1 MLKDIVTSMTLV
13 NGVSQDE
20 CQAWKRF
27 VKVYKDPMCE
37 FARSQAALHGM
48 SETEAEDAVF
58 TLFERFAQHKEKFD
72 PAKGSL
78 RNWVMMRLKNILL
91 DTARQH
97 ASEKARADRAME
109 DGAQGESERQ
119 REWKEVQLAIM
130 RRALKVVL
138 DEADPRTREVFTRV
152 ALADGD
158 PAEVAADFGLTAN
171 AVYQIKNRVL
181 AKVRRITEEAP
192 LNG

>member
-1 MLKDIVTSMTLV
+1 MLKDIVTSLTLV

-20 CQAWKRF
+20 RQSWERF

-37 FARSQAALHGM
+37 FARSQAVFHGI

-72 PAKGSL
+72 PTKGSL

-91 DTARQH
+91 DVARQR
-97 ASEKARADRAME
+97 ASEKARSDRAMA
-109 DGAQGESERQ
+109 DGADGDSERQ
-119 REWKEVQLAIM
+119 REWKEAQLAIM

-152 ALADGD
+152 ALEDGH
-158 PAEVAADFGLTAN
+158 PAKVAADFGLTAN
-171 AVYQIKNRVL
+171 AVYQIKNRII
-181 AKVRRITEEAP
+181 AKVRRITEEKP

>member
-13 NGVSQDE
+13 KGVSQDE
-20 CQAWKRF
+20 RMAWERF
-27 VKVYKDPMCE
+27 VGVYKDPMCE
-37 FARSQAALHGM
+37 FARSQAAFHGI

-72 PAKGSL
+72 HTKGSL

-91 DTARQH
+91 DAARQR
-97 ASEKARADRAME
+97 ASEKARADRAMA
-109 DGAQGESERQ
+109 DGAQGDSERQ
-119 REWKEVQLAIM
+119 RAWKEAQLSIL

-138 DEADPRTREVFTRV
+138 NETDPRTREVFTRV
-152 ALADGD
+152 ALEEGD
-158 PAEVAADFGLTAN
+158 PAQVASDFGLTAN
-171 AVYQIKNRVL
+171 AVYQIKNRVI
-181 AKVRRITEEAP
+181 AKVKRITEEAP

>member
-1 MLKDIVTSMTLV
+1 MLKDLVTSMTML

-20 CQAWKRF
+20 RQAWERF

-37 FARSQAALHGM
+37 FARSQAALHWM

-72 PAKGSL
+72 PSKGSL

-91 DTARQH
+91 DTARQR
-97 ASEKARADRAME
+97 ASEKARADRAMA
-109 DGAQGESERQ
+109 DGAEGDSERQ
-119 REWKEVQLAIM
+119 REWKDAQLAIL

-138 DEADPRTREVFTRV
+138 EEADPRTREVFTRV
-152 ALADGD
+152 ALEDGD
-158 PAEVAADFGLTAN
+158 PAKVAADFGLTAN
-171 AVYQIKNRVL
+171 AVYQIKNRVI
-181 AKVRRITEEAP
+181 AKVKRITEEAP

>member
-1 MLKDIVTSMTLV
+1 MLKDLVTSMTML

-20 CQAWKRF
+20 RQAWERF

-37 FARSQAALHGM
+37 FACSQAALHGM

-72 PAKGSL
+72 PSKGSL
-78 RNWVMMRLKNILL
+78 RNWLMMRLKNILL
-91 DTARQH
+91 DHARQR
-97 ASEKARADRAME
+97 SNEKARIDQMVE
-109 DGAQGESERQ
+109 DGADGESERQ
-119 REWKEVQLAIM
+119 RDWKQAHLAIM
-130 RRALKVVL
+130 RRALKIVL
-138 DEADPRTREVFTRV
+138 EEADPRTREVFTRV
-152 ALADGD
+152 ALEDGD
-158 PAEVAADFGLTAN
+158 PAKVAADFGLTAN
-171 AVYQIKNRVL
+171 AVYQIKNRVV

>member
-1 MLKDIVTSMTLV
+1 MLKDLVTSMTML

-20 CQAWKRF
+20 RQAWERF

-37 FARSQAALHGM
+37 FARSQAALCGM

-78 RNWVMMRLKNILL
+78 RNWLMMRLKNILL
-91 DTARQH
+91 DTARQR
-97 ASEKARADRAME
+97 ASEKARADRAMA
-109 DGAQGESERQ
+109 DGAEGDSERQ
-119 REWKEVQLAIM
+119 REWKDAQIAIL

-138 DEADPRTREVFTRV
+138 DEVDPRTREVFTRV
-152 ALADGD
+152 VLEDCD
-158 PAEVAADFGLTAN
+158 PAKVAADFGLTAN
-171 AVYQIKNRVL
+171 AVYQIKNRVI
-181 AKVRRITEEAP
+181 AKVKRITEENP
-192 LNG
+192 FNG

>member
-1 MLKDIVTSMTLV
+1 MLKDIVTSLTLV

-20 CQAWKRF
+20 RQAWERF

-37 FARSQAALHGM
+37 FACSQAALCGM

-91 DTARQH
+91 DTARQR
-97 ASEKARADRAME
+97 ASEKARADRAMA
-109 DGAQGESERQ
+109 DGAESDSERQ
-119 REWKEVQLAIM
+119 REWKDAQLAIL
-130 RRALKVVL
+130 RRALKIVL
-138 DEADPRTREVFTRV
+138 EEADPRTREVFTRV
-152 ALADGD
+152 ALEDGD
-158 PAEVAADFGLTAN
+158 PAKVAADFGLTAN
-171 AVYQIKNRVL
+171 AVYQIKNRVI
-181 AKVRRITEEAP
+181 AKVKRITEENP

>member
-1 MLKDIVTSMTLV
+1 MTML

-20 CQAWKRF
+20 RQAWERF

-37 FARSQAALHGM
+37 FARSQAASHGM

-58 TLFERFAQHKEKFD
+58 TLFERFAQHKERFD
-72 PAKGSL
+72 PSKGSL
-78 RNWVMMRLKNILL
+78 RNWLMMRLKNILL
-91 DTARQH
+91 DAARQR
-97 ASEKARADRAME
+97 ASEKARVDRAMA
-109 DGAQGESERQ
+109 DGTDGDSERQ
-119 REWKEVQLAIM
+119 REWKEAQLAIM

-152 ALADGD
+152 ALEDDD
-158 PAEVAADFGLTAN
+158 PAKVAADFGLTAN
-171 AVYQIKNRVL
+171 AVYQIKNRII
-181 AKVRRITEEAP
+181 AKVRRITEEEP